1 MSHLKSLQRGE
12 VWLVDLGE
20 NLGAEMEKTRPVVV
34 LTDDNTGVL
43 PLRVVVPLTH
53 WQNKFKEAPWLIK
66 LESTPEDGLDQTS
79 AADTFQVRSLSEERF
94 YQRLGKLSPHQLQRI
109 SQSLQKVLGIN
120 VKNEAHAG
128 LPKDSSSEGND

>member
-12 VWLVDLGE
+12 IWLVDLGE
-20 NLGAEMEKTRPVVV
+20 NQGAEMEKTRPVVV

-53 WQNKFKEAPWLIK
+53 WQDKFKEAPWLIRI
-66 LESTPEDGLDQTS
+66 EPTPEDGLDQIS

-94 YQRLGKLSPHQLQRI
+94 YQKLGKMSSAQLQHI
-109 SQSLQKVLGIN
+109 SQSLKEVLG
-120 VKNEAHAG
+120 
-128 LPKDSSSEGND
+128 LS